1 VALEDL
7 LLAVQCLVL
16 LVETQYLEQPLQV
29 AVVILEAGIP
39 YQPVTEAVVAVV
51 EALTPPAIELV

>member
-1 VALEDL
+1 
-7 LLAVQCLVL
+7 
-16 LVETQYLEQPLQV
+16 LEQPLQV